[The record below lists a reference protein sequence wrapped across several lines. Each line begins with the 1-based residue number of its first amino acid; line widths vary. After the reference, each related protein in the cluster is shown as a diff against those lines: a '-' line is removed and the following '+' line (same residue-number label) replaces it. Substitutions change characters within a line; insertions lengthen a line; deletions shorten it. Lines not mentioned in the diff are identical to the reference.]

1 VTVTATVTAIEETVA
16 ALRRDVIE
24 VLKRRFVGRDEV
36 IDLIALAVVA
46 GEHLF
51 LHGPPGTAKS
61 ALIHEFATAVRG
73 RFFEYLLTRFSE
85 PNEVFGPIDLA
96 RLREGTVATV
106 ITGMLP
112 EAEFVFLD
120 ELFNAN
126 SAILNNLLSVLNERV
141 YRRGAEVHK
150 LPLLS
155 LFAAS
160 NHLPEDEALRA
171 LFDRFLLRCHVDD
184 LKREAMPR
192 LLAAGWELERS
203 GPTSSTVAAADLRVL
218 SRQVYQV
225 DLSPVTER
233 YVEVVQKVRDLGIA
247 LSDRRAVKLLKVV
260 AASALLCGRRAAMAS
275 DLWVLR
281 YAWDREE
288 QIGPLAALINAVVE
302 PDADAPASH
311 PRAAVPGRVDGE
323 ELARQL
329 DAVEAEMRAGTST
342 LAAIARS
349 RERVAELADQAAWLL
364 DDDARNHLRERTA
377 RLLERL
383 G

>member
-1 VTVTATVTAIEETVA
+1 VIEETVA
-16 ALRRDVIE
+16 ALRQDVID

-46 GEHLF
+46 NEHLF

-61 ALIHEFATAVRG
+61 ALIHEFATMVRG
-73 RFFEYLLTRFSE
+73 RSFEYLLTRFSE

-126 SAILNNLLSVLNERV
+126 SAILNNLLTVLNERV
-141 YRRGAEVHK
+141 YRRGAEVHR

-160 NHLPEDEALRA
+160 NALPEDESLRA
-171 LFDRFLLRCHVDD
+171 LFDRFLLRCHIDN
-184 LKREAMPR
+184 LNREAMPR
-192 LLAAGWELERS
+192 LLAAGWELE
-203 GPTSSTVAAADLRVL
+203 STAPGEARVSAADLRAL
-218 SRQVYQV
+218 SRQIYHV
-225 DLSPVTER
+225 DLAPATES
-233 YVEVVQKVRDLGIA
+233 YVEVVHKMRDLGIA

-260 AASALLCGRRAAMAS
+260 AASAVLCGRTSVLVS

-288 QIGPLAALINAVVE
+288 QISSLAALINGVLE
-302 PDADAPASH
+302 PHGGEPFAH
-311 PRAAVPGRVDGE
+311 PLSAIPERVDGE
-323 ELARQL
+323 DLARQI
-329 DAVEAEMRAGTST
+329 DALEEELRAGASSLT
-342 LAAIARS
+342 AIARL
-349 RERVAELADQAAWLL
+349 RERLAGLSDRTAWLL
-364 DDDARNHLRERTA
+364 DDTERGHLRERTA
-377 RLLERL
+377 QLLDRL